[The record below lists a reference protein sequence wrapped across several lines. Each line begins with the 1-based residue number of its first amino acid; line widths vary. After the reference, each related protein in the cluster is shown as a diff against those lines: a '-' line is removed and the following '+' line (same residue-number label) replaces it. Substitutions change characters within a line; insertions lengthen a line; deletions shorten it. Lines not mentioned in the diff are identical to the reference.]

1 MPVINLSSNEIQYKI
16 VYYGAALC
24 GKTTNLKCVHDMV
37 LPESRSEL
45 VTAATATDRTLF
57 FDFLAL
63 ELGSIHGLTTR
74 LALYTVPGQVEYEQ
88 SRKLILRNVDGIVF
102 VVDSSAER
110 RTANQEALIG
120 MITNLK
126 ELGVSLDKIP
136 WVLQY
141 NKQDLADAM
150 TSEQINRDL
159 NGAKVPF
166 FEAIATTGKGVFATL
181 KGMTKLVCRLDTLQD
196 D

>member
-1 MPVINLSSNEIQYKI
+1 
-16 VYYGAALC
+16 
-24 GKTTNLKCVHDMV
+24 
-37 LPESRSEL
+37 
-45 VTAATATDRTLF
+45 
-57 FDFLAL
+57 
-63 ELGSIHGLTTR
+63 
-74 LALYTVPGQVEYEQ
+74 VPGQVEYEQ